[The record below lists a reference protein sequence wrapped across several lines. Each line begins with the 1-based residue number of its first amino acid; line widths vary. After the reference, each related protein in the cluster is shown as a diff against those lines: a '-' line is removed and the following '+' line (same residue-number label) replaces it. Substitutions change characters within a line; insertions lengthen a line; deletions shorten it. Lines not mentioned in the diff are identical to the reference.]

1 MKRSFLILALA
12 SFLLSACSSNAT
24 ESGENKNLSTAVAP
38 ETEEEQEAAVTS
50 LPDEGPEMIQESEA
64 TVPLKESAKATE
76 VNTKPV
82 MLNAASFKEK
92 VFNYEKNPTTWVYE
106 GSRPCIIDFYAD
118 WCKPCKL
125 VAPIMD
131 ELAEKYAG
139 QVDIYKVDTQVEREL
154 SQVFGIRSIPSVLF
168 CPAEGQ
174 PQMTQGALPKETYE
188 QVIKEFLLA
197 EKPSAQ

>member
-1 MKRSFLILALA
+1 MKRSLLILALA
-12 SFLLSACSSNAT
+12 SFLLNACSSTASEKAEGDNMRTAAAQEKSETAEMATAT
-24 ESGENKNLSTAVAP
+24 E
-38 ETEEEQEAAVTS
+38 EA
-50 LPDEGPEMIQESEA
+50 LPATTQESKTAE
-64 TVPLKESAKATE
+64 PEKALVKNE
-76 VNTKPV
+76 VINTKPV
-82 MLNAASFKEK
+82 MLTAATFKEK
-92 VFNYEKNPTTWVYE
+92 VFNYEKNPSTWVYE

-197 EKPSAQ
+197 EKPAAQ